1 MNPLNLD
8 QAEIE
13 KQLTQNFDLL
23 ISIITT
29 YGLKVVGAIIILI
42 VGWIAA
48 GMFSRAILRAF
59 GRFCRV
65 DQTVVA
71 FTAFAARP

>member
-23 ISIITT
+23 LSIIT
-29 YGLKVVGAIIILI
+29 YGFKVVGAIIILI

-48 GMFSRAILRAF
+48 DMLNRAILRAF
-59 GRFCRV
+59 GRFSRV

-71 FTAFAARP
+71 FTALAARP